1 VNRLQICTNF
11 ILLQKGEAETV
22 TPSLSN
28 DPLDLNSSP
37 WIRRQVD
44 THLLFGSSKVF
55 FWTVVVVYL
64 VLLSCVEL
72 LAFTKNNPDWVISE
86 DLFSYL
92 KGGPIG
98 LGIVLSLTA
107 IKPSSY
113 GWLLVKTLLLI
124 VCFFLLAVGAPISF
138 SKGQAD
144 AWVFLALGLI
154 WLPSVEFFPLI
165 TLYQRYLTILR
176 LILSLPA
183 IYFGIR
189 SGYWH

>member
-1 VNRLQICTNF
+1 VLARGVISK
-11 ILLQKGEAETV
+11 KGDVETV
-22 TPSLSN
+22 TPSLNN
-28 DPLDLNSSP
+28 DPLDLNASQ
-37 WIRRQVD
+37 WIRKQVD
-44 THLLFGSSKVF
+44 THLLFGSSQVF

-64 VLLSCVEL
+64 ALLSCVEL
-72 LAFTKNNPDWVISE
+72 LAFTKNNPDWVISG

-98 LGIVLSLTA
+98 LGIILSLMA

-113 GWLLVKTLLLI
+113 GWLLIKTLLLI
-124 VCFFLLAVGAPISF
+124 VCFFLLAVGTPISF

-144 AWVFLALGLI
+144 GWVFLALGLI
-154 WLPSVEFFPLI
+154 WLPSMEFIPPI
-165 TLYQRYLTILR
+165 TPYQRYLTILR

-189 SGYWH
+189 SGCWH

>member
-1 VNRLQICTNF
+1 
-11 ILLQKGEAETV
+11 V